1 MKNLIAILEAR
12 GYQVTCHSDSF
23 VASGTGATIKRNWLT
38 ATKAD
43 ILVKHF
49 WSGAQEHISIFWADL
64 DRVAEGCRGVP
75 DEADYPMFTEAE
87 LCELLD
93 TGVIAGHSLYASW
106 ED

>member
-1 MKNLIAILEAR
+1 MKNLKAILVDR
-12 GYQVTCHSDSF
+12 GYHITCGSDSF
-23 VASGTGATIKRNWLT
+23 VACATGTTVERDWLT
-38 ATKAD
+38 ATKGD
-43 ILVKHF
+43 ILVSYLI
-49 WSGAQEHISIFWADL
+49 SGEQELISVDWINL
-64 DRVAEGCRGVP
+64 NRVAGGWRGVP

>member
-1 MKNLIAILEAR
+1 MNKAILEAR
-12 GYQVTCHSDSF
+12 GYQITCRSDSF
-23 VASGTGATIKRNWLT
+23 VAADTGAIIDRNWLT
-38 ATKAD
+38 ATKGD
-43 ILVKHF
+43 ITVKHF
-49 WSGAQEHISIFWADL
+49 YSGAQECISILWPDL
-64 DRVAEGCRGVP
+64 NRIAEGCRGVP